1 MSECERNVCAC
12 AGVSMHVWIIASGA
26 FFPAGS
32 LILVQ
37 WMLRCG
43 APAGGVVSSCVRI
56 GFFFFVKVG
65 DEKRGC
71 DNNGASIL
79 GAFSSLI
86 SCQ

>member
-1 MSECERNVCAC
+1 MCVRVC
-12 AGVSMHVWIIASGA
+12 AGVSMHVWRIASGA
-26 FFPAGS
+26 FSSAGS

-43 APAGGVVSSCVRI
+43 APAGGVVSSCANWVL
-56 GFFFFVKVG
+56 FFAKVG

-79 GAFSSLI
+79 GCFHLVI